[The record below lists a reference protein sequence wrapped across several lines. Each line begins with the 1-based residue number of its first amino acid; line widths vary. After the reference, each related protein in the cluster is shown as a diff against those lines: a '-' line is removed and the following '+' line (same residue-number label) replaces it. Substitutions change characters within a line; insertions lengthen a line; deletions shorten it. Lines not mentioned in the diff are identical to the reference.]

1 MTVGTA
7 MSTYFQKLKKLYLD
21 QFGTL
26 PTFPW
31 DENADHQLFIGP
43 PDEDGEAQWTPKMA
57 APLASAV
64 AQSLCSE
71 LTTYY
76 GSWYFLQM
84 RGRIQN
90 IDLDFLPFSSAES
103 ANKAAKSALN
113 EGQCYFPGEHCVLI
127 ATCTL
132 NGIDD
137 MLLFYDQNS
146 GKMFIYDSDKQ
157 VRHSVQSSLP
167 EIIANME
174 ALI

>member
-7 MSTYFQKLKKLYLD
+7 MSAYFQKLKTLYLE

-26 PTFPW
+26 ATFPW
-31 DENADHQLFIGP
+31 DENADHQLFISP
-43 PDEDGEAQWTPKMA
+43 PDEDGEAQWSPKMA
-57 APLASAV
+57 APLAPSV
-64 AQSLCSE
+64 TKLLCDE
-71 LTTYY
+71 LTAYY

-90 IDLDFLPFSSAES
+90 IDVDFLPFPSA
-103 ANKAAKSALN
+103 AAACRAAKTAL
-113 EGQCYFPGEHCVLI
+113 EQGHWYFPKERCALI
-127 ATCTL
+127 ATCVV

-146 GKMFIYDSDKQ
+146 GKMFIYDPDKQ
-157 VRHSVQSSLP
+157 IRHSVQASLP
-167 EIIANME
+167 ELIASME